1 MGAVSNEKKGDFC
14 LVAFSETILDDKRL
28 TRLKRRSKHWRS
40 QNLPPF
46 LRKQLFS
53 LSSVKTSGRFFQI
66 SVAFSEKL
74 DLRDQIRVFFVRY
87 YAWYGESSF
96 IVGSFLRLKCLQEH
110 SPTTQW

>member
-1 MGAVSNEKKGDFC
+1 MRRPQNLKK
-14 LVAFSETILDDKRL
+14 
-28 TRLKRRSKHWRS
+28 
-40 QNLPPF
+40 NLPPF

-96 IVGSFLRLKCLQEH
+96 IVGSFLRQKCLQEH
-110 SPTTQW
+110 SPTGNFKKTSVDRTK